1 MLVCGFLGLSV
12 DLSGSVVDSGGVL
25 GEIFSSFWWDFF
37 FWIGGGGGGVTR
49 VSHAGSGG
57 VGF

>member
-12 DLSGSVVDSGGVL
+12 DLSGSVVDYGGVL

-37 FWIGGGGGGVTR
+37 FGLVGGGGGGD
-49 VSHAGSGG
+49 
-57 VGF
+57 

>member
-37 FWIGGGGGGVTR
+37 FWIGGGGG
-49 VSHAGSGG
+49 
-57 VGF
+57 

>member
-12 DLSGSVVDSGGVL
+12 DLSGSVVDYGGVL

-37 FWIGGGGGGVTR
+37 FGLVGVTR

>member
-37 FWIGGGGGGVTR
+37 FWIGGGGGVTR